1 METVGRQGYGTVRS
15 GDSWKIGV
23 WYSEVCLETV
33 GRQGCGAV
41 RCGDS
46 WKTGVWYSEVWR
58 QLEDRGMVQ

>member
-1 METVGRQGYGTVRS
+1 MF
-15 GDSWKIGV
+15 GDSWKTGV

-33 GRQGCGAV
+33 GRQGYGTV
-41 RCGDS
+41 MSGDS